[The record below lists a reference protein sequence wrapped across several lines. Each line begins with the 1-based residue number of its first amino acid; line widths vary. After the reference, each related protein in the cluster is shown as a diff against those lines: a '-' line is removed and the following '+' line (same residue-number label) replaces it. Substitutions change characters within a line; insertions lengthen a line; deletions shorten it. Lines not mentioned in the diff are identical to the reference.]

1 MAHNCPECSMRAD
14 GICDAHRNTEIE
26 KVGTIDTDGYLDGWY
41 AKGFS
46 FIKGLNE
53 LIANGIDPSVGSS
66 EFEFHI
72 EGQDIF
78 MSDNG
83 CGMDR
88 NNVRNMFAMHRSNH
102 SGDYSMGRSGIGG
115 KIAGVILSAQ
125 GNIVMFTHKKNGEY
139 LKIVVPW
146 QKIFKEKNIKLIE
159 IHVMDEEEIHLH
171 FTSKHRESGTTY
183 KFKHSNT
190 LENTIEGAFIIPTDD
205 SKEMNDMP
213 CIVFGKSPVNITFKV
228 EETCMSMP
236 KYNYFGGTPED
247 YYVRKDYT
255 IDVYENVEGDKKF
268 ALTMPDGIRYE
279 PKYTKGVVCNSGKG
293 IKEAII
299 SDEFKLQARFDV
311 VAGMRKNPDLI
322 DNIKEHNLST
332 ERHKED
338 EDYSIKKVNVPL
350 APYDR
355 DFFGSEQNHERDA
368 KPLLYR
374 NGQFIG
380 NLPYEGKISSIR
392 GSWNNQVKGASIRIE
407 LSYNVK
413 SIQTNYSDIMVGI
426 QENKSQYNGRNIP
439 DEIRKFLMVI
449 RENVYVDVKQE
460 LASLLVAPGPAPS
473 APGPAPSAPG
483 PAPSAPGPAPSAP
496 GPAPSAPGPAPVD
509 VTPTFVSPHFRVMPP
524 DSQLEKIFKNIRENR
539 PDSSDVLKAI
549 NLLYANMIV
558 NK

>member
-1 MAHNCPECSMRAD
+1 MRAD

-473 APGPAPSAPG
+473 APGPAP
-483 PAPSAPGPAPSAP
+483 
-496 GPAPSAPGPAPVD
+496 VD